1 MYHTCM
7 TCVTDPKCVLPK
19 SKSVS
24 LECWVEVSK
33 SEAPATD
40 PLLEP
45 VHFVKGVP
53 FPPFKWSLGSHG
65 FVFWK
70 SVSHCLVWWEFF
82 CWILRDHLFS
92 AFPSLP
98 APRNQCPHEAPWRD
112 KSPGWPTVAN
122 CSKFQRS
129 CLLWHL
135 SIVLCFVLSRVHPPT
150 TFKCFFFLGSLFFF
164 VFSFSAACH
173 RNDTHTAESALD
185 SFLQTRTTNSPVR
198 EQSER
203 KMKNNI
209 RKEPFGKLHKKC
221 YIKIDTGAWPFVVL
235 YILKPSIDS
244 LLITCLF

>member
-1 MYHTCM
+1 MLGWSQQVWSSCHRPFISPCAF
-7 TCVTDPKCVLPK
+7 CQRCPFSSLQKEAGIPWICVLKICVPLPGLVRVFFVE
-19 SKSVS
+19 SWEIISS
-24 LECWVEVSK
+24 LLF
-33 SEAPATD
+33 PAF
-40 PLLEP
+40 L
-45 VHFVKGVP
+45 
-53 FPPFKWSLGSHG
+53 
-65 FVFWK
+65 
-70 SVSHCLVWWEFF
+70 
-82 CWILRDHLFS
+82 
-92 AFPSLP
+92 
-98 APRNQCPHEAPWRD
+98 APRNQCPHEAPGETEAQGGPRWLT
-112 KSPGWPTVAN
+112 SE
-122 CSKFQRS
+122 FQRS

-135 SIVLCFVLSRVHPPT
+135 SIVLCFVLSRVRPPT
-150 TFKCFFFLGSLFFF
+150 TFKWFFFFFSWFTFLCF

-173 RNDTHTAESALD
+173 RNDTHSAESALD